1 MTVVSIRLDGVNAES
16 IEPME
21 SSYELIKS
29 GIAVA
34 LLCAYGVFMFLHV
47 VAILFG

>member
-1 MTVVSIRLDGVNAES
+1 MIADQRGIVIRSAS
-16 IEPME
+16 EPRME
-21 SSYELIKS
+21 SSYELTKC
-29 GIAVA
+29 GAAVV